1 MTMTKQI
8 DTITAPTGQ
17 PTEPWS
23 EEQVNE
29 FAKILH
35 QIYVMEQQILLG
47 TFAMQDAL
55 KLNGVEMFTKLIQQ
69 ERHRVEKRLSPVGTI
84 E

>member
-1 MTMTKQI
+1 MTKQI

-17 PTEPWS
+17 PTEPWT

-29 FAKILH
+29 FAKVLH
-35 QIYVMEQQILLG
+35 QIYVMEQQVLFG
-47 TFAMQDAL
+47 SFAVQEAL
-55 KLNGVEMFTKLIQQ
+55 KLNGVEMFTKLVQE
-69 ERHRVEKRLSPVGTI
+69 ERHRVEKRLSPAGTI